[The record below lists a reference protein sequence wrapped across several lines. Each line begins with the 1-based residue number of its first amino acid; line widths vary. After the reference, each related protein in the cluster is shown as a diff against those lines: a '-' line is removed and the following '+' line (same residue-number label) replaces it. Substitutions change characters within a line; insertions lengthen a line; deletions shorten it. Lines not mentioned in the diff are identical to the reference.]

1 MSFQNKELIDISF
14 DEFDSGSP
22 KSHFTKKTHISDLFE
37 DFSPSTSKLP
47 NSVQEFLMRSDQIQ
61 EDLRRNSSPN
71 ETPSYL
77 RKLNSKL
84 KESGLNPIQPN
95 PPLESLYSILDQ
107 VLSDLIQSRSQEKL
121 LNKELEQ
128 NKSKEKSENRLK
140 RNAGLFD
147 NFDYE
152 SNDENLEDL
161 FKEVMNK
168 SFDSRNEDDVNIY
181 TFIKYVEM
189 QRNKTLRKLD
199 EVNLEKESLAKELK
213 EMQEKNKEIIVKLK
227 KTVALV
233 ENNEKI
239 RIIES
244 VCNELEIKNVK
255 ELPEAI
261 KKFQQVMFAL
271 PGVEKFVSE
280 VSEEFVGEY
289 GCKKMEDIVPSIRN
303 LKKQLAECEE
313 FKKRVF
319 LAFGSD
325 KVKDIVNFGRAISHF
340 CKLFEVPSPDKLLS
354 TVEEL
359 FYFVRQIKGFVMVQV
374 I

>member
-61 EDLRRNSSPN
+61 EDLRRNSSPH
-71 ETPSYL
+71 EAPSHL

-84 KESGLNPIQPN
+84 KESGFGPMQAN
-95 PPLESLYSILDQ
+95 PPVESLYSILDQ
-107 VLSDLIQSRSQEKL
+107 VLSDLIQSRSREKL

-128 NKSKEKSENRLK
+128 NKSKEKNENRLK

-189 QRNKTLRKLD
+189 QRNKTLKKLD
-199 EVNLEKESLAKELK
+199 EVNLEKESLTKELK

-239 RIIES
+239 RIVES
-244 VCNELEIKNVK
+244 VCNDLEIKNVK

-261 KKFQQVMFAL
+261 RKFQQVMFAL
-271 PGVEKFVSE
+271 PGVEKFVAE

-303 LKKQLAECEE
+303 LKKQLAECED

-325 KVKDIVNFGRAISHF
+325 KIKDIVNFGRAISHF
-340 CKLFEVPSPDKLLS
+340 CKLFEVPSPDKLLA

-359 FYFVRQIKGFVMVQV
+359 FYFVRQIKGFVMV
-374 I
+374 